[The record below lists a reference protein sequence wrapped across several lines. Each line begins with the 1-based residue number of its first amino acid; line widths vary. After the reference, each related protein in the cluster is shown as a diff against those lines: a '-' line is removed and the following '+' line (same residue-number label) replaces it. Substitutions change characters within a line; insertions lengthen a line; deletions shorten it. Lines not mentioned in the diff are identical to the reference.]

1 MMSAD
6 TIRELTDEEIR
17 EEIRQA
23 EEELFRLRFRKAY
36 QELESSA
43 VLRERRRDLARLNTI
58 QRERELAASESSS
71 AALESS
77 NE

>member
-1 MMSAD
+1 MMNAD

-43 VLRERRRDLARLNTI
+43 VLRVRRRDLARLNTI
-58 QRERELAASESSS
+58 QRERELAASESSF

>member
-1 MMSAD
+1 MNAD

-58 QRERELAASESSS
+58 QRERELAASESSF
-71 AALESS
+71 AALESP

>member
-1 MMSAD
+1 MDAEA
-6 TIRELTDEEIR
+6 IRELTDEEIA

-43 VLRERRRDLARLNTI
+43 LLRARRRELARLKTI
-58 QRERELAASESSS
+58 QRERQLLS
-71 AALESS
+71 LESG
-77 NE
+77 E

>member
-1 MMSAD
+1 MNAD

-58 QRERELAASESSS
+58 RRERELAASESSF
-71 AALESS
+71 AALESP

>member
-1 MMSAD
+1 MMNAD

-58 QRERELAASESSS
+58 RRERELAASESSF
-71 AALESS
+71 AALESP

>member
-1 MMSAD
+1 MDAEA
-6 TIRELTDEEIR
+6 IRELTDEEIA

-43 VLRERRRDLARLNTI
+43 LLRARRRELARLKTI
-58 QRERELAASESSS
+58 QRERQLLPES
-71 AALESS
+71 AK
-77 NE
+77 

>member
-1 MMSAD
+1 MDAEA
-6 TIRELTDEEIR
+6 IRELTDEEIG

-43 VLRERRRDLARLNTI
+43 LLRARRRELARFKTI
-58 QRERELAASESSS
+58 QRERQRLS
-71 AALESS
+71 LESG
-77 NE
+77 E

>member
-1 MMSAD
+1 MNAEA
-6 TIRELTDEEIR
+6 IRELTDEEIG

-43 VLRERRRDLARLNTI
+43 LLRARRRELARLKTI
-58 QRERELAASESSS
+58 QRERQLLS
-71 AALESS
+71 LESG
-77 NE
+77 E

>member
-1 MMSAD
+1 MDAEA
-6 TIRELTDEEIR
+6 IRELTDEEIG

-43 VLRERRRDLARLNTI
+43 LLRSRRRELARLKTI
-58 QRERELAASESSS
+58 QRERQLLSAES
-71 AALESS
+71 AK
-77 NE
+77 

>member
-1 MMSAD
+1 MMNAD

>member
-1 MMSAD
+1 MDAEA
-6 TIRELTDEEIR
+6 IRELTDEEIR

-43 VLRERRRDLARLNTI
+43 LLRPRRRELARLKTI
-58 QRERELAASESSS
+58 QRERQLLSPESV
-71 AALESS
+71 E
-77 NE
+77 

>member
-1 MMSAD
+1 MMNAD

-17 EEIRQA
+17 AEVRQA
-23 EEELFRLRFRKAY
+23 AEELFRLRFRKAY

-43 VLRERRRDLARLNTI
+43 VLPERRRDLARLKTI
-58 QRERELAASESSS
+58 QRERELAASESS
-71 AALESS
+71 

>member
-1 MMSAD
+1 MDAEA
-6 TIRELTDEEIR
+6 IRELTDEEIA

-43 VLRERRRDLARLNTI
+43 LLRGRRRELARLKTI
-58 QRERELAASESSS
+58 QRERQLLSPES
-71 AALESS
+71 AE
-77 NE
+77 

>member
-1 MMSAD
+1 MDAEA
-6 TIRELTDEEIR
+6 IRELTDEEIA

-43 VLRERRRDLARLNTI
+43 LLRARRRELARLKTI
-58 QRERELAASESSS
+58 HRERQLLSPES
-71 AALESS
+71 AE
-77 NE
+77 

>member
-1 MMSAD
+1 MNAD

-43 VLRERRRDLARLNTI
+43 VLRDRRRDLARLKTI
-58 QRERELAASESSS
+58 RRERELAASESSF

>member
-1 MMSAD
+1 MSAD

-43 VLRERRRDLARLNTI
+43 VLRERRRDLARLKTI
-58 QRERELAASESSS
+58 QRERELAASESSF

>member
-1 MMSAD
+1 MDAEA
-6 TIRELTDEEIR
+6 IRELTDEEIA

-43 VLRERRRDLARLNTI
+43 LLRTRRRELARLKTI
-58 QRERELAASESSS
+58 QRERQLLPES
-71 AALESS
+71 AE
-77 NE
+77 

>member
-1 MMSAD
+1 MDAEA
-6 TIRELTDEEIR
+6 IRELTDEEIR

-43 VLRERRRDLARLNTI
+43 LLRFRRRELARLKTI
-58 QRERELAASESSS
+58 QRERQLLS
-71 AALESS
+71 LESA
-77 NE
+77 E

>member
-1 MMSAD
+1 MMNAD

-17 EEIRQA
+17 EEVRQA
-23 EEELFRLRFRKAY
+23 EDELFRLRFRKAY

-43 VLRERRRDLARLNTI
+43 VLPERRRDLARLKTI
-58 QRERELAASESSS
+58 QRERELAASESS
-71 AALESS
+71 

>member
-1 MMSAD
+1 MDAEA
-6 TIRELTDEEIR
+6 IRELTDEEIG

-43 VLRERRRDLARLNTI
+43 LLRARRRELARLKTI
-58 QRERELAASESSS
+58 QRERQLLS
-71 AALESS
+71 LESG
-77 NE
+77 E

>member
-1 MMSAD
+1 MDAEA
-6 TIRELTDEEIR
+6 IRELTDEEIA

-43 VLRERRRDLARLNTI
+43 LLRARRRELARLKTI
-58 QRERELAASESSS
+58 QRERQSLS
-71 AALESS
+71 LESA
-77 NE
+77 E

>member
-6 TIRELTDEEIR
+6 AIRELTDEEIR
-17 EEIRQA
+17 EEVRQA
-23 EEELFRLRFRKAY
+23 EDELFRLRFRKAY

-43 VLRERRRDLARLNTI
+43 VLPERRRDLARLKTI
-58 QRERELAASESSS
+58 QRERELAASESS
-71 AALESS
+71 

>member
-1 MMSAD
+1 MMNAD

-43 VLRERRRDLARLNTI
+43 VLRERRRDLARLKTI
-58 QRERELAASESSS
+58 QRERELAASESSF

-77 NE
+77 DE

>member
-1 MMSAD
+1 MMNAD
-6 TIRELTDEEIR
+6 TIRERTDEEIR

-58 QRERELAASESSS
+58 QRERELAASESSF

>member
-1 MMSAD
+1 MMNAD

-58 QRERELAASESSS
+58 QRERELAASESSF